1 MLIFQAGFLLYQQ
14 CRKSFNF
21 RIEGVVYWF
30 PFAGPYF
37 DTRSGVISGGVIHIG
52 LSNHLAHAVLDM
64 GASSICMEVRKCS
77 IRFKV

>member
-30 PFAGPYF
+30 PFAEPYF

-52 LSNHLAHAVLDM
+52 LSGHF
-64 GASSICMEVRKCS
+64 GACSVGRGGFLNLYGSLEVFYK
-77 IRFKV
+77 I